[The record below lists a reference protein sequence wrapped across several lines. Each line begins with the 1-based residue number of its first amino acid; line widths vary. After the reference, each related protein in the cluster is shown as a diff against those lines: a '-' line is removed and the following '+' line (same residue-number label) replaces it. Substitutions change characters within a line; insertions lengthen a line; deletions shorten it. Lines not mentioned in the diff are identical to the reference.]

1 MMGGKILQCVTLMI
15 ASVLGFVCGQLILE
29 PGTDYYCPNETVTF
43 TCSDSQVIFI
53 IWQVPHE
60 RSIEYIVA
68 QGLQIG
74 QTINRTNRFSSIIT
88 NITNNNSHVADVTTK
103 LTVDTYGLE
112 NGTSIKCTTYKN
124 NTSPESSSLLYF
136 QGLKFTIYLILHSE
150 LSNNV

>member
-1 MMGGKILQCVTLMI
+1 MI
-15 ASVLGFVCGQLILE
+15 ASVLGFVCGQLTLE

-43 TCSDSQVIFI
+43 TCSDSQIIFI
-53 IWQVPHE
+53 IWEVPHE

-88 NITNNNSHVADVTTK
+88 NITDINGHVADVTTK

-112 NGTSIKCTTYKN
+112 NGTSIQCTTYKN
-124 NTSPESSSLLYF
+124 NTSHKSSSLLYF
-136 QGLKFTIYLILHSE
+136 SGLKFTI
-150 LSNNV
+150 

>member
-43 TCSDSQVIFI
+43 TCSDSQIIFI
-53 IWQVPHE
+53 IWEVPDE
-60 RSIEYIVA
+60 RSVEYIVE
-68 QGLQIG
+68 QGLYIG

-88 NITNNNSHVADVTTK
+88 NITDINGHVADVTTK

-124 NTSPESSSLLYF
+124 NTSHESSSLLYF
-136 QGLKFTIYLILHSE
+136 QGLKFTI
-150 LSNNV
+150 